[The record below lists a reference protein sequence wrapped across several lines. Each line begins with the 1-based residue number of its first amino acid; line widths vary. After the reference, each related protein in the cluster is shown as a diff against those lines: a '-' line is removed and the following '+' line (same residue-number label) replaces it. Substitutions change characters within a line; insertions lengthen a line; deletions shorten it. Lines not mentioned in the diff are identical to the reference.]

1 LYLNL
6 EEKKMF
12 GIGMPEMIIILAVAL
27 IIFGP
32 KRLPELAKSLGR
44 ALGEFKRATS
54 DLKQSIETDTGLDE
68 VRNSL
73 DEVKK
78 DIKSQV
84 DLTDSTP
91 ASASTPSSDASA
103 ADEPLSQVKAAFDKM
118 NAGSEPSP
126 PPSDQSEPESE
137 TINDSEPESE
147 TSPSIDPDTKPQ
159 EKSTP

>member
-68 VRNSL
+68 VRSSL

-91 ASASTPSSDASA
+91 SSASTSSSHESA

-147 TSPSIDPDTKPQ
+147 TAPPIDPDTKPQ
-159 EKSTP
+159 DKTTP

>member
-1 LYLNL
+1 
-6 EEKKMF
+6 MF

-78 DIKSQV
+78 DIKTQT
-84 DLTDSTP
+84 DLSGSTP
-91 ASASTPSSDASA
+91 QSTERDANSS
-103 ADEPLSQVKAAFDKM
+103 DEPLGKVKEAFDKM
-118 NAGSEPSP
+118 NAEAEPGAQTSEAS
-126 PPSDQSEPESE
+126 ESE
-137 TINDSEPESE
+137 TIDESEPDSEAAPAV
-147 TSPSIDPDTKPQ
+147 DPDNKPQ
-159 EKSTP
+159 EKDIS

>member
-1 LYLNL
+1 
-6 EEKKMF
+6 MF

-84 DLTDSTP
+84 DLTDSAP
-91 ASASTPSSDASA
+91 ASASALSSSKST
-103 ADEPLSQVKAAFDKM
+103 ADEPLSRVKAAFDKM
-118 NAGSEPSP
+118 NADSELAP
-126 PPSDQSEPESE
+126 PPSEESESE
-137 TINDSEPESE
+137 TTDDSEPESE
-147 TSPSIDPDTKPQ
+147 AAPSIDPDIKPQ
-159 EKSTP
+159 GKTTP

>member
-1 LYLNL
+1 
-6 EEKKMF
+6 MF

-68 VRNSL
+68 VRSSL
-73 DEVKK
+73 NDVKK

-84 DLTDSTP
+84 DITDSTP
-91 ASASTPSSDASA
+91 SSSTLSSNESRS
-103 ADEPLSQVKAAFDKM
+103 DEPLSQVKAAFDKM
-118 NAGSEPSP
+118 NADTDPSPRPSAESEPGSETTHDS
-126 PPSDQSEPESE
+126 
-137 TINDSEPESE
+137 DSESVAAPA
-147 TSPSIDPDTKPQ
+147 IDPDTKPQ
-159 EKSTP
+159 EKTTP

>member
-1 LYLNL
+1 
-6 EEKKMF
+6 MF

-54 DLKQSIETDTGLDE
+54 DLKQSIETDTGIDE

-84 DLTDSTP
+84 DLTDSEP
-91 ASASTPSSDASA
+91 ASAATLSSNKST
-103 ADEPLSQVKAAFDKM
+103 ADEPLSQVKTAFDKM
-118 NAGSEPSP
+118 NADSELAP
-126 PPSDQSEPESE
+126 PPSVESESETSDESEPESE
-137 TINDSEPESE
+137 AA
-147 TSPSIDPDTKPQ
+147 PSIDPDTKPQ
-159 EKSTP
+159 EKTTP

>member
-1 LYLNL
+1 
-6 EEKKMF
+6 MF

-118 NAGSEPSP
+118 NAGSELAPSP
-126 PPSDQSEPESE
+126 SAGSESETTDEFEPESE
-137 TINDSEPESE
+137 EA
-147 TSPSIDPDTKPQ
+147 PSIDPDTKPQ

>member
-1 LYLNL
+1 
-6 EEKKMF
+6 MF

-68 VRNSL
+68 VRSSL

-78 DIKSQV
+78 DIKSKV

-91 ASASTPSSDASA
+91 VSSSTLSSNESAD
-103 ADEPLSQVKAAFDKM
+103 DEPLSQVKAAFDKM
-118 NAGSEPSP
+118 NADSEPSP
-126 PPSDQSEPESE
+126 SSSVESESESE
-137 TINDSEPESE
+137 TTHESE
-147 TSPSIDPDTKPQ
+147 SESESEAAPSIDPDTKPQ
-159 EKSTP
+159 EKTTL